1 MGNMHKSKEITIFI
15 ICFLILSSLFVLFND
30 KPCKASGETIWVDIQ
45 QRYPDYADGTQYNP
59 FKYIQSAIS
68 AADDGDTIKVLK
80 GTYGGE
86 LTIDKSVTIVSE
98 DVTKTFI
105 TGGSQDAYLI
115 DITADSVSLEGF
127 KIQDTTTTSHRKA
140 VVHIA
145 PGTSDVVIINNRIN
159 HSANG
164 RGIYLDNTY
173 KAVIKNNIVN
183 DTYGGGIIIEN
194 SNSNALGVHTLY
206 GNYVGNFTAN
216 PALRIISSN
225 ENHME
230 NNVFRNS
237 TNGIYIQNSGGNYI
251 KSNKIFCNSN
261 SGIALSTGSL
271 NTVENSSIYNNG
283 NIGIDLS
290 SSQSNIIKNNIYGN
304 GIDISLGASNCIIRE
319 NSIHHS
325 RTYGIYAG
333 TNSRDNMIYNNTF
346 HIKTGMYHAKEDGS
360 NYWDNGSIG
369 NYWADFYGPDPT
381 SSSTLDT
388 LKDED
393 FYYTEGGVYDKHP
406 KGVFQKPPQ
415 ITDPSPAHLATSINR
430 QTSLGVKV
438 VDPQG
443 WRMDIY
449 FYYILDN
456 VSHLIESNNNV
467 ESGKTASVSF
477 FSTEGSNKGYTYQGL
492 GYDYIGIWYVVVKN
506 QYSQTK
512 SPEWIFSTLN
522 VPISNKKP
530 TADAGGSYAGQIGD
544 EIHFDGSGCND
555 VDGTIVFYRWSFGDG
570 TSVINVQSPTHVYKN
585 APDKPYDVSLVVIDN
600 QGSSDTSSTTVA
612 IESQENRP
620 PVAKVSGPS
629 TGNAG
634 DSIQFS
640 GGESLDLDSGDAIVS
655 YVWDFG
661 DGTNGTDQS
670 INHAYSKPGK
680 YIVTLIVT
688 DIQGAYDS
696 DSINVEINAA
706 TSKKTPGYELI
717 FAIIAILLVLAL
729 RRRR

>member
-15 ICFLILSSLFVLFND
+15 ICFLILSSLFVIYND
-30 KPCKASGETIWVDIQ
+30 KTCKASGEIIWVDIQ
-45 QRYPDYADGTQYNP
+45 QRYPNQADGTQYNP
-59 FKYIQSAIS
+59 FKYIQSAIN
-68 AADDGDTIKVLK
+68 AADDGDTINVLK
-80 GTYGGE
+80 GTYDQE

-98 DVTKTFI
+98 DVTKTII
-105 TGGSQDAYLI
+105 TGGSQTPYLI
-115 DITADSVSLEGF
+115 DIIANSVSLEGF
-127 KIQDTTTTSHRKA
+127 KIKDTTPTSHRKA
-140 VVHIA
+140 VIHIA

-194 SNSNALGVHTLY
+194 SNSNALGAHTIY
-206 GNYVGNFTAN
+206 GNYVGNFTGN

-225 ENHME
+225 ENHIE

-251 KSNKIFCNSN
+251 KYNKIFFNSN
-261 SGIALSTGSL
+261 SGIVISAGSL

-290 SSQSNIIKNNIYGN
+290 SSQSNIIKNNIYGS
-304 GIDISLGASNCIIRE
+304 GVDISLGSSNCIIRE

-346 HIKTGMYHAKEDGS
+346 HTKTGMYHAREEGS
-360 NYWDNGSIG
+360 NHWDNGSIG
-369 NYWADFYGPDPT
+369 NYWDDFYGPDPM
-381 SSSTLDT
+381 SSSTLNT

-393 FYYTEGGVYDKHP
+393 FYYTKGGICDKHP

-415 ITDPSPAHLATSINR
+415 ITDPSPGHLATGQDKSP
-430 QTSLGVKV
+430 SLSVKV

-443 WRMDIY
+443 GRMDVY

-467 ESGKTASVSF
+467 ESGKTVSISF
-477 FSTEGSNKGYTYQGL
+477 FSTEGSNKGYTYHGL
-492 GYDYIGIWYVVVKN
+492 GYEYIAIWYVVVKN

-555 VDGTIVFYRWSFGDG
+555 ADGTIVFYRWSFGDG

-585 APDKPYDVSLVVIDN
+585 APDKPYDVSLVVIDD
-600 QGSSDTSSTTVA
+600 QGSSDTSSTTAA

-629 TGNAG
+629 TGSAG

-640 GGESLDLDSGDAIVS
+640 GSESSDPDSGDTIVS
-655 YVWDFG
+655 YVWDFN
-661 DGTNGTDQS
+661 DGTNGTNQS
-670 INHAYSKPGK
+670 INHAYSRPGN
-680 YIVTLIVT
+680 YMVTLTVT
-688 DIQGAYDS
+688 DMQGAYDS
-696 DSINVEINAA
+696 DSINVEISAPS
-706 TSKKTPGYELI
+706 TKKTPGYELI
-717 FAIIAILLVLAL
+717 LAIVAALLIVIL